1 MTARSDFWFFHPW
14 RVRYAE
20 IDAQG
25 VVFNAHYLAFFDTAI
40 TEYLRALPYDY
51 VLGGDEETGTD
62 YHLVKATV
70 EFKAPIRFDAEIET
84 GVRAAELGR
93 SSVVYALAIFPKGG
107 GNVLST
113 GEVVWVN
120 TDMKAHRS
128 APHTA
133 AFLAAVTKREGARL
147 VRR

>member
-51 VLGGDEETGTD
+51 GLGGDAASGTD
-62 YHLVKATV
+62 YHIVKATV
-70 EFKAPIRFDAEIET
+70 EYKAPIRFDAEIET
-84 GVRAAELGR
+84 GVRAARLGR

-107 GNVLST
+107 DALLTT

-120 TDMKAHRS
+120 TDVKAHRS
-128 APHTA
+128 APHTPG
-133 AFLAAVTKREGARL
+133 FVAAVTAREGARIE
-147 VRR
+147 RA

>member
-40 TEYLRALPYDY
+40 TEYLRALPFHYP
-51 VLGGDEETGTD
+51 LGGDAASGTD

-84 GVRAAELGR
+84 GVRAAKLGR
-93 SSVVYALAIFPKGG
+93 SSVVYALAIFAKGG
-107 GNVLST
+107 DAALST
-113 GEVVWVN
+113 GEVIWVN
-120 TDMKAHRS
+120 TDMTAHRS
-128 APHTA
+128 APHTER
-133 AFLAAVTKREGARL
+133 FVAAVTSREGARL
-147 VRR
+147 ERT